1 VSSKST
7 RFVSAAAALAL
18 IAGCH
23 GSPPRRPAPAS
34 SSPSASSPA
43 PSGAAAPAAA
53 GASAPAPG
61 AGGKAAPGAGAVGA
75 GSRAQATAPPAA
87 PVPERAA
94 QQYAQALNMMKSG
107 RNSDAELEFKQL
119 ALAYPNYAGPYV
131 NLGLLYGRGSRFGD
145 AEAAFE
151 AALKRNP
158 DDAVANDELGIVL
171 RKLGKFSQAEAA
183 YQRTISLQPDYAPAY
198 FNLGVLYDLYLD
210 EPKKAL
216 EQFEHYLTLAGD
228 NKQVAG
234 WVIELRK
241 RVGAPAPAAKK
252 EPA

>member
-1 VSSKST
+1 MSSKSI

-23 GSPPRRPAPAS
+23 GSPPRRSAPVPGS
-34 SSPSASSPA
+34 A
-43 PSGAAAPAAA
+43 PSSAAAPAA
-53 GASAPAPG
+53 GAQG
-61 AGGKAAPGAGAVGA
+61 ATGSSKSGAAI
-75 GSRAQATAPPAA
+75 APPVPA

-94 QQYAQALNMMKSG
+94 QQYAQALNLMKAG

-119 ALAYPNYAGPYV
+119 ALLYPDYAGPEV
-131 NLGLLYGRGSRFGD
+131 NLGLIYVRTSRFGE

-171 RKLGKFSQAEAA
+171 RKLGKFAQAEAA
-183 YQRTISLQPDYAPAY
+183 YQRTIALQPSYAPAY

-216 EQFEHYLTLAGD
+216 EQFEHYLTLTGD